1 MLTQKTGELTVID
14 SACTRGKCIMEYL
27 KALSYVAMLPASCTL
42 LLQL

>member
-14 SACTRGKCIMEYL
+14 SACTRGKRIM